1 MTDKALKEEIN
12 DYSEWRSLLSDTIA
26 ELSVFLKDNRIIDLH
41 THQQFETV
49 LGSLAD
55 DNLSIAF
62 VAEFSRGKSE
72 MINTI
77 FFGDYKQ
84 RILPS
89 GIGRTTMCPTE
100 LLYDAKNPSS
110 IRLLPIESR
119 AHTTALFELKKDS
132 EQWTEIEFD
141 PEDADSLREAL
152 KGMTDSKLVSK
163 AYAEK
168 LRFNLLQNGEDDGGL
183 PVNEYDEVQIPTWR
197 HAIINL
203 PHPLLEQGLVILDTP
218 GLNAIGAEPELTINQ
233 LATAHTVVFI
243 LSNDTG
249 VTATDLELWKEH
261 LGGKTNSDVAMAPTD
276 DIGYSPR
283 RPLRKLVALNKID
296 ALWDGIRS
304 EKEIDK
310 EIERQVW
317 QTAKTLHIEPENI
330 FPVSA
335 QKGLLGRLNNDPELI
350 ERSRI
355 TELENAIAER
365 LVPEKRQIVVNK
377 IQAALEGIIDT
388 SSSILNNRLAETK
401 THIAELQQVS
411 GKNENVIAHIM
422 SKAKTEKAV
431 LEYEMQR
438 YQEIQHIYDKDGARL
453 VRLLSDDRLEKLIV
467 VTKHNMSRCAT
478 SITLQKIISKYFE
491 KLNRYLDQAISQANE
506 MTMVSENIANE
517 FRQGLD
523 ISELQVR
530 RLRLDVFKSE
540 ISQLEQEYSHL
551 KETKTLFFREQ
562 MTITNRFY
570 ESVCGASRKIF
581 NRALRDA
588 RSWNGTLMTPLEI
601 YVRDRQARL
610 RRRLESV
617 KRIYKASNSV
627 DRRLQEMETS
637 EAVLQTQHS
646 EFYHLQSQLAEL
658 LVHTGTVQKKRSTVK
673 PTTTAEIL
681 YWEHKANF

>member
-1 MTDKALKEEIN
+1 MTDKALKEEIK
-12 DYSEWRSLLSDTIA
+12 DYSEWRSLLSETIA
-26 ELSVFLKDNRIIDLH
+26 ELSIFLKDNRIIDLH
-41 THQQFETV
+41 THQQFDTV

-89 GIGRTTMCPTE
+89 GAGRTTMCPTE
-100 LLYDAKNPSS
+100 LRYDPKMPCS

-119 AHTTALFELKKDS
+119 ANDTALFELKKDA

-163 AYAEK
+163 AYAQK
-168 LRFNLLQNGEDDGGL
+168 LRFNLLHNEGPDGGL
-183 PVNEYDEVQIPTWR
+183 PVNEYDEVEIPSWR
-197 HAIINL
+197 HAIINI

-243 LSNDTG
+243 LSHDTG
-249 VTATDLELWKEH
+249 VTATDLKLWKEH
-261 LGGKTNSDVAMAPTD
+261 LGGMTNSDVAMAAD
-276 DIGYSPR
+276 DGIESSPR
-283 RPLRKLVALNKID
+283 RPFRKLVALNKID

-304 EKEIDK
+304 DQEIDK

-317 QTAKTLHIEPENI
+317 QTAKTLHIEPEDI

-335 QKGLLGRLNNDPELI
+335 QTGLLGRLNNDPEQI
-350 ERSRI
+350 KRSRI
-355 TELENAIAER
+355 TTLENAIADR

-377 IQAALEGIIDT
+377 VQAALEDIIDT
-388 SSSILNNRLAETK
+388 SNSILNTRLTETQ
-401 THIAELQQVS
+401 THIAELQQVN
-411 GKNENVIAHIM
+411 GKNNDVIAHIM
-422 SKAKTEKAV
+422 TKAKTEKAV

-438 YQEIQHIYDKDGARL
+438 YQEIRRSYQKDGARL
-453 VRLLSDDRLEKLIV
+453 VRLLSDDRLEKLVV

-478 SITLQKIISKYFE
+478 SITLQRIISKFFE

-506 MTMVSENIANE
+506 MTMASESIANE
-517 FRQGLD
+517 FRQGQD

-530 RLRLDVFKSE
+530 RLRLDGFKTE
-540 ISQLEQEYSHL
+540 INRLEQEYSHL

-570 ESVCGASRKIF
+570 ESVCSASMKIF
-581 NRALRDA
+581 GRALRDA
-588 RSWNGTLMTPLEI
+588 QSWNDALMTPLEI
-601 YVRDRQARL
+601 YVRERQARL

-617 KRIYKASNSV
+617 KRIYKASDSV
-627 DRRLQEMETS
+627 GDRLSEMESS

-646 EFYHLQSQLAEL
+646 EFYLLQSQLAEL
-658 LVHTGTVQKKRSTVK
+658 LVHTGRVQRKRSTIK